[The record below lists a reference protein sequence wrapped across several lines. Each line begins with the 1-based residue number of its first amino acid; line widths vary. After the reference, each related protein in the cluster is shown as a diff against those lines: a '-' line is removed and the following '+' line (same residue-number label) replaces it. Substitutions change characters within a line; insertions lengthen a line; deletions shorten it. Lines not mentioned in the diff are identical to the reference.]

1 MSARVAIDCLWR
13 TYPCLKEPH
22 TRVIPFLKV
31 YSKVY
36 NYLDT
41 VGRGYKPRQR
51 GWGGSATQKDRC
63 VLSRSKPTYPFLQ
76 LSILCLFFVSWSDFL
91 I

>member
-1 MSARVAIDCLWR
+1 MSQG
-13 TYPCLKEPH
+13 TPH
-22 TRVIPFLKV
+22 PTVIPFLKV

-51 GWGGSATQKDRC
+51 GWGGAATQKDRC
-63 VLSRSKPTYPFLQ
+63 VLSSHLTSETDISFLSS
-76 LSILCLFFVSWSDFL
+76 LVNSVFFPRLGAIL
-91 I
+91 